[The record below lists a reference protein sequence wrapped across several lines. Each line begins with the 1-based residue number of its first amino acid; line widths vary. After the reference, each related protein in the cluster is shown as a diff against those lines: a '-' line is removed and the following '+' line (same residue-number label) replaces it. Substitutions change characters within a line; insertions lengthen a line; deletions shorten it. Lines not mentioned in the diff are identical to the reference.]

1 MSLPPIVDIKRLAV
15 ENRKYYQVVDEL
27 ASLRK
32 ASPFNLRFSQL
43 MEYAFQQSYGLWYRD
58 AIRVA
63 TLFAAALLGG
73 AHIIQWLSG
82 LSVHPFVEL
91 GRLGSIAM
99 LIATYVYVARSKR
112 LIYQHLLV
120 NLNALVATLVIL
132 SFCLSYPAPFKHIF
146 YTAII
151 FVQIFVF
158 ALIRMP
164 FVSAFFGALVILGVS
179 NAAIYYDGTPA
190 TEWFFLTFFLVAGA
204 ALSLVICYRMERSA
218 RESHLQSMLISMERD
233 QLKLQNAQLKERLS
247 EDPVTHLL
255 NRRTFENAVLDK
267 WNRAFHNRKESALV
281 AISIESLKKLNQMR
295 GSDAGDDLLKSVA
308 RQIKK
313 ILFESDDVAARISGG
328 RFCVLLSNASNSEIS
343 RRMKRLRKGLSSISI
358 LQEDEI
364 SDAGIRISVA
374 TNVLVPDAEGDSRD
388 AIVRVMR
395 DVEPMFFVDNEQDAD
410 VEALLA
416 S

>member
-151 FVQIFVF
+151 HINIF
-158 ALIRMP
+158 I
-164 FVSAFFGALVILGVS
+164 
-179 NAAIYYDGTPA
+179 
-190 TEWFFLTFFLVAGA
+190 
-204 ALSLVICYRMERSA
+204 
-218 RESHLQSMLISMERD
+218 
-233 QLKLQNAQLKERLS
+233 
-247 EDPVTHLL
+247 
-255 NRRTFENAVLDK
+255 
-267 WNRAFHNRKESALV
+267 
-281 AISIESLKKLNQMR
+281 
-295 GSDAGDDLLKSVA
+295 
-308 RQIKK
+308 
-313 ILFESDDVAARISGG
+313 
-328 RFCVLLSNASNSEIS
+328 
-343 RRMKRLRKGLSSISI
+343 
-358 LQEDEI
+358 
-364 SDAGIRISVA
+364 
-374 TNVLVPDAEGDSRD
+374 
-388 AIVRVMR
+388 
-395 DVEPMFFVDNEQDAD
+395 
-410 VEALLA
+410 
-416 S
+416 

>member
-1 MSLPPIVDIKRLAV
+1 
-15 ENRKYYQVVDEL
+15 
-27 ASLRK
+27 
-32 ASPFNLRFSQL
+32 
-43 MEYAFQQSYGLWYRD
+43 
-58 AIRVA
+58 
-63 TLFAAALLGG
+63 
-73 AHIIQWLSG
+73 
-82 LSVHPFVEL
+82 
-91 GRLGSIAM
+91 
-99 LIATYVYVARSKR
+99 
-112 LIYQHLLV
+112 
-120 NLNALVATLVIL
+120 
-132 SFCLSYPAPFKHIF
+132 
-146 YTAII
+146 
-151 FVQIFVF
+151 
-158 ALIRMP
+158 MP
-164 FVSAFFGALVILGVS
+164 FVSAFLGALVILAVS

-190 TEWFFLTFFLVAGA
+190 TEWFFLMFFLVAGA
-204 ALSLVICYRMERSA
+204 VLSLVICYRMERGA
-218 RESHLQSMLISMERD
+218 RESHLQAMLVSMERD
-233 QLKLQNAQLKERLS
+233 QLKLQNAHLKERLS

-281 AISIESLKKLNQMR
+281 AISVESLKQLNQIR
-295 GSDAGDDLLKSVA
+295 GSDVGDDLLKSVA

-328 RFCVLLSNASNSEIS
+328 RFCVLLSNASNSEIT
-343 RRMKRLRKGLSSISI
+343 RRMKRLRKGLLSISV

-364 SDAGIRISVA
+364 SNAGIRISVA

>member
-1 MSLPPIVDIKRLAV
+1 V

-32 ASPFNLRFSQL
+32 ASPFNLRFTQL
-43 MEYAFQQSYGLWYRD
+43 MEYQFQQSYGLWYRD

-73 AHIIQWLSG
+73 AHIVQWLSG

-91 GRLGSIAM
+91 GRLGSIGM
-99 LIATYVYVARSKR
+99 LISTYVYVARSKR

-120 NLNALVATLVIL
+120 NINALVATLVIL

-164 FVSAFFGALVILGVS
+164 FVSAFLGALVILAAS
-179 NAAIYYDGTPA
+179 NAAIYYDGTPVA
-190 TEWFFLTFFLVAGA
+190 EWFFLTFFLVAGA
-204 ALSLVICYRMERSA
+204 VLSLVICYRMERGA
-218 RESHLQSMLISMERD
+218 RESHLQSMLVSMERD
-233 QLKLQNAQLKERLS
+233 QLKLQNTQLKERLS

-281 AISIESLKKLNQMR
+281 AISVESLKQLNQMR

-328 RFCVLLSNASNSEIS
+328 RFCVLLSNASNSEIT
-343 RRMKRLRKGLSSISI
+343 RRMKRLRKGLLSISV

-364 SDAGIRISVA
+364 SNAGIRISVA

-395 DVEPMFFVDNEQDAD
+395 DVEPMFFVENEQDAD

>member
-1 MSLPPIVDIKRLAV
+1 M

-32 ASPFNLRFSQL
+32 ASPFNLRFSQS
-43 MEYAFQQSYGLWYRD
+43 MEYLFQQSYGLWYRD
-58 AIRVA
+58 AIRFA
-63 TLFAAALLGG
+63 ALFAAALLGA
-73 AHIIQWLSG
+73 AHIVQWLSG
-82 LSVHPFVEL
+82 LSVNPLIEL
-91 GRLGSIAM
+91 GRLGSIA
-99 LIATYVYVARSKR
+99 LLVATYLYVARSKR
-112 LIYQHLLV
+112 LIYQHVLV
-120 NLNALVATLVIL
+120 NLNALIATLVIL

-151 FVQIFVF
+151 FVQIIVF

-164 FVSAFFGALVILGVS
+164 FVSAFIGAMVLFGVS
-179 NAAIYYDGTPA
+179 NVAIYVDETPV
-190 TEWFFLTFFLVAGA
+190 TEWLFLMFFLLAGS
-204 ALSLVICYRMERSA
+204 ALSLVICYRLERGA
-218 RESHLQSMLISMERD
+218 RENYLQSLLISMERD
-233 QLKLQNAQLKERLS
+233 QLKQLNAQLRERLA

-281 AISIESLKKLNQMR
+281 AISIESLKKLNQLR
-295 GSDAGDDLLKSVA
+295 GSDVGDDLLKSVA

-328 RFCVLLSNASNSEIS
+328 RFCVLLSNASSSEIS
-343 RRMKRLRKGLSSISI
+343 RRMKKLRKGLTSISL
-358 LQEDEI
+358 LQEDDI
-364 SDAGIRISVA
+364 RGAGIRISVA
-374 TNVLVPDAEGDSRD
+374 TNTLVPDVEGDSRD
-388 AIVRVMR
+388 AIIRVMR
-395 DVEPMFFVDNEQDAD
+395 DVEPVFFSENEQDAE